1 MSRFLLLST
10 TFLLLNSSL
19 TWANPI
25 ISEFMAVNR
34 STIVDDDNDRND
46 WIELFNPSGTLINLQ
61 GWALTDDP
69 KHQLKWTFPNINIR
83 SKEYRV
89 VFASGKNRASTNA
102 PLHTNF
108 KLNSETGYLALL
120 NAEGQAVYEFGPN
133 YPKQFDDVSF
143 GKGNTKRN
151 EVILLRE
158 KSPAKALVPKSI
170 NDGKGW
176 KELDFDDSS
185 WKQGKTGIGY
195 DYGNRVGLDVS
206 TMRNSTESV
215 YIRVPFNVANIS
227 EFEEVILRLKYEDGF
242 TAFIN
247 GKKISSDNAPRTLNW
262 KSGAPQN
269 RPDSI
274 ATTPVEFNISGFSN
288 LLLEGKNILA
298 IQGLNNQVTSSDLL
312 IHPEIIAY
320 KKTEVK
326 DTYGFMFQPS
336 PGQKNNETVPGIED
350 GVLFSKPSQTFQTSL
365 QIELKKQETA
375 TPESNIHYTTD
386 GTIPNETSLVYN
398 NQITLRDSTSLK
410 ARLIHPEGGM
420 GPISSETYFEL
431 QSSLAN
437 RSSNLPLIILENY
450 GDGRPSSGDYQTAS
464 MAIIEPSDG
473 RGRFKDPLTVVSQ
486 VGIKT
491 RGSST
496 GGRSKSSL
504 SMEMQDEF
512 GQDKN
517 LSLIGMPNESDWVLW
532 GPYNFDLTLMHNP
545 FIFELSRQIG
555 RYAPRTRFVE
565 LYMNTGG
572 GALSTADYFGV
583 YALMEKID
591 RDSDRVDVEKIFS
604 EHKSS
609 PEVSGGYILKIDRA
623 DPGDSGFSAAG
634 QGIKYVYPKEEQ
646 MESNEFDPQEKAL
659 RKFLND
665 MGTSLNASYFRDPI
679 RGYAKYID
687 IDAAIDHHLLNV
699 LAFNVDALRLSGY
712 MHIPRGGKLIFGPI
726 WDFDR
731 ALGSTDGRD
740 NNPRTWRSQ
749 TGDRGTDFFNYPWW
763 NRMFRDIDFF
773 QKYIDRFQLLRQ
785 SEFSKVNINS
795 IIDGMAEEL
804 REAQKRNLSK
814 WNQRPRSA
822 YGGTYEGE
830 VQHMKTWLSRRI
842 TFMEQQFVDPPK
854 ADVPA
859 GFVELN
865 TSITLKSSEGG
876 NVYYT
881 LDGTDP
887 RKPGGGLSTKAIL
900 YKNSPILVKDN
911 IFLIARVQK
920 NSHRSLTGSNNPP
933 LSSKWS
939 GAITNFYSIAPTP
952 KIGDLIFSE
961 IHYHPQ
967 DPTLAEM
974 IIDPTLKSSD
984 FEFLELLN
992 NSDKTLNLSGLKI
1005 SGEVRFSFLD
1015 GNDKTLSPG
1024 SRFLIAGNALAF
1036 SRRYDSNLSL
1046 VGEYSGKLN
1055 NGGGNLQI
1063 TDQKG
1068 EIILSLNYL
1077 DDWFPST
1084 DGQGYSLVAK
1094 PVVIQNEQQGKTAW
1108 RPSVDIDGSPG
1119 KADKRTLVAI
1129 KQIRLK
1135 QNQVEMLFNLPKGQ
1149 RAEVQYTDDLSQ
1161 PQWKSLKLLEATIN
1175 DSEISVLDKEGA
1187 NKGFRFYRIKLP

>member
-336 PGQKNNETVPGIED
+336 PGKKNNETVPGIED

-375 TPESNIHYTTD
+375 TPESKIHYTTD
-386 GTIPNETSLVYN
+386 GTIPNETSLVYT
-398 NQITLRDSTSLK
+398 NQITLRDSTSIK

-967 DPTLAEM
+967 DPTPVEM

-1187 NKGFRFYRIKLP
+1187 NEGFRFYRIKLP

>member
-10 TFLLLNSSL
+10 TFLLINSSL
-19 TWANPI
+19 TWSNPI

-120 NAEGQAVYEFGPN
+120 NAEGQPVYEFGPN

-375 TPESNIHYTTD
+375 TPESKIHYTTD
-386 GTIPNETSLVYN
+386 GTIPNGTSLVYN

-712 MHIPRGGKLIFGPI
+712 MHIPRGGKLVFGPI

-822 YGGTYEGE
+822 YGGTYDGE

-859 GFVELN
+859 GFVESN

-911 IFLIARVQK
+911 TFLTARVQK
-920 NSHRSLTGSNNPP
+920 ISHRSLTGSNNPP
-933 LSSKWS
+933 LTSKWS
-939 GAITNFYSIAPTP
+939 GPITNFYSIAPTP

-967 DPTLAEM
+967 DPTLAEI

-1129 KQIRLK
+1129 KEIRLK
-1135 QNQVEMLFNLPKGQ
+1135 QNQVEMLFNLPKGR
-1149 RAEVQYTDDLSQ
+1149 RAEVQYTDNISQ
-1161 PQWKSLKLLEATIN
+1161 PQWKSLKLLEANMN
-1175 DSEISVLDKEGA
+1175 DIEISVLDKEGA

>member
-1 MSRFLLLST
+1 MCIR
-10 TFLLLNSSL
+10 
-19 TWANPI
+19 
-25 ISEFMAVNR
+25 
-34 STIVDDDNDRND
+34 DR
-46 WIELFNPSGTLINLQ
+46 
-61 GWALTDDP
+61 
-69 KHQLKWTFPNINIR
+69 
-83 SKEYRV
+83 
-89 VFASGKNRASTNA
+89 
-102 PLHTNF
+102 
-108 KLNSETGYLALL
+108 
-120 NAEGQAVYEFGPN
+120 
-133 YPKQFDDVSF
+133 FDDVSF

-151 EVILLRE
+151 EVILLKE

-215 YIRVPFNVANIS
+215 YIRVPFNVSNIS

-375 TPESNIHYTTD
+375 TPESKIHYTTD
-386 GTIPNETSLVYN
+386 GTIPNETSLVYT
-398 NQITLRDSTSLK
+398 NQITLRDSTSIK

-496 GGRSKSSL
+496 GGRAKSSL

-634 QGIKYVYPKEEQ
+634 QGIKYVYPK
-646 MESNEFDPQEKAL
+646 AV
-659 RKFLND
+659 
-665 MGTSLNASYFRDPI
+665 SYT
-679 RGYAKYID
+679 
-687 IDAAIDHHLLNV
+687 HL
-699 LAFNVDALRLSGY
+699 
-712 MHIPRGGKLIFGPI
+712 
-726 WDFDR
+726 
-731 ALGSTDGRD
+731 
-740 NNPRTWRSQ
+740 
-749 TGDRGTDFFNYPWW
+749 
-763 NRMFRDIDFF
+763 
-773 QKYIDRFQLLRQ
+773 
-785 SEFSKVNINS
+785 
-795 IIDGMAEEL
+795 
-804 REAQKRNLSK
+804 
-814 WNQRPRSA
+814 
-822 YGGTYEGE
+822 
-830 VQHMKTWLSRRI
+830 
-842 TFMEQQFVDPPK
+842 
-854 ADVPA
+854 
-859 GFVELN
+859 
-865 TSITLKSSEGG
+865 TL
-876 NVYYT
+876 
-881 LDGTDP
+881 P
-887 RKPGGGLSTKAIL
+887 TKA
-900 YKNSPILVKDN
+900 
-911 IFLIARVQK
+911 
-920 NSHRSLTGSNNPP
+920 
-933 LSSKWS
+933 
-939 GAITNFYSIAPTP
+939 
-952 KIGDLIFSE
+952 
-961 IHYHPQ
+961 
-967 DPTLAEM
+967 
-974 IIDPTLKSSD
+974 
-984 FEFLELLN
+984 
-992 NSDKTLNLSGLKI
+992 
-1005 SGEVRFSFLD
+1005 
-1015 GNDKTLSPG
+1015 
-1024 SRFLIAGNALAF
+1024 
-1036 SRRYDSNLSL
+1036 
-1046 VGEYSGKLN
+1046 
-1055 NGGGNLQI
+1055 
-1063 TDQKG
+1063 
-1068 EIILSLNYL
+1068 
-1077 DDWFPST
+1077 
-1084 DGQGYSLVAK
+1084 
-1094 PVVIQNEQQGKTAW
+1094 
-1108 RPSVDIDGSPG
+1108 
-1119 KADKRTLVAI
+1119 
-1129 KQIRLK
+1129 
-1135 QNQVEMLFNLPKGQ
+1135 
-1149 RAEVQYTDDLSQ
+1149 
-1161 PQWKSLKLLEATIN
+1161 
-1175 DSEISVLDKEGA
+1175 
-1187 NKGFRFYRIKLP
+1187 

>member
-89 VFASGKNRASTNA
+89 VFASGKNRAGTNA

-120 NAEGQAVYEFGPN
+120 NVEGQAVYEFGPN

-151 EVILLRE
+151 EVILLKE

-176 KELDFDDSS
+176 KELDFDDSA
-185 WKQGKTGIGY
+185 WKQGKTAVGY

-215 YIRVPFNVANIS
+215 YIRVPFNVSNIS

-375 TPESNIHYTTD
+375 TPESKIHYTTD

-822 YGGTYEGE
+822 YGGTYDGE

-911 IFLIARVQK
+911 TFLTARVQK
-920 NSHRSLTGSNNPP
+920 ISHRSLTGSNNPP

-939 GAITNFYSIAPTP
+939 GPITNFYSIAPTP

-1036 SRRYDSNLSL
+1036 SRRYNSNLSL

-1129 KQIRLK
+1129 KEIRLK

-1161 PQWKSLKLLEATIN
+1161 PQWKSLKLLEANIN

-1187 NKGFRFYRIKLP
+1187 NEGFRFYRIKLP

>member
-10 TFLLLNSSL
+10 TFLLINSSL
-19 TWANPI
+19 TWSNPI

-120 NAEGQAVYEFGPN
+120 NAEGQPVYEFGPN

-247 GKKISSDNAPRTLNW
+247 GKKISSDNSPRTLNW

-336 PGQKNNETVPGIED
+336 PGKKNNETVPGIED
-350 GVLFSKPSQTFQTSL
+350 SVLFSKPSQTFQTSL

-375 TPESNIHYTTD
+375 TPESKIHYTTD

-659 RKFLND
+659 RKFLNE

-712 MHIPRGGKLIFGPI
+712 MHIPRGGKLVFGPI

-795 IIDGMAEEL
+795 IIDGMADEL

-911 IFLIARVQK
+911 TFLTARVQK
-920 NSHRSLTGSNNPP
+920 ISHRSLTGSNNPP
-933 LSSKWS
+933 LTSKWS
-939 GAITNFYSIAPTP
+939 GAITNYYSIAPTP

-1036 SRRYDSNLSL
+1036 SRRYNSNLSL

-1129 KQIRLK
+1129 KEIILK

>member
-10 TFLLLNSSL
+10 TFLLLKSSL

-336 PGQKNNETVPGIED
+336 PGKKNNETVPGIED
-350 GVLFSKPSQTFQTSL
+350 SVLFSKPSQTFQTSL

-375 TPESNIHYTTD
+375 TPESKIHYTTD
-386 GTIPNETSLVYN
+386 GTIPNETSLVYT
-398 NQITLRDSTSLK
+398 NQITLRDSTSIK

-712 MHIPRGGKLIFGPI
+712 MHIPRGGKLVFGPI

-773 QKYIDRFQLLRQ
+773 QKYIDRFQSLRQ

-822 YGGTYEGE
+822 YGGTYDGE

-911 IFLIARVQK
+911 TFLTARVQK
-920 NSHRSLTGSNNPP
+920 ISHRSLTGSNNPP

-939 GAITNFYSIAPTP
+939 GPITNFYSIAPTP

-967 DPTLAEM
+967 DPTPAEM

-1129 KQIRLK
+1129 KEIRLK

>member
-10 TFLLLNSSL
+10 TFLLINSSL
-19 TWANPI
+19 TWSNPI

-336 PGQKNNETVPGIED
+336 PGKKNNETVPGIED

-386 GTIPNETSLVYN
+386 GTIPNETSLVYT
-398 NQITLRDSTSLK
+398 NQITLRDSTSIK

-773 QKYIDRFQLLRQ
+773 QKYIDRFQSLRQ

-822 YGGTYEGE
+822 YGGTYDGE

-911 IFLIARVQK
+911 TFLTARVQK
-920 NSHRSLTGSNNPP
+920 ISHRSLTGSNNPP

-939 GAITNFYSIAPTP
+939 GPITNFYSIAPTP

-1129 KQIRLK
+1129 KEIRLK
-1135 QNQVEMLFNLPKGQ
+1135 QNQVEMLFNLPKGR
-1149 RAEVQYTDDLSQ
+1149 RAEVQYTDNISQ
-1161 PQWKSLKLLEATIN
+1161 PQWKSLKLLEANMN
-1175 DSEISVLDKEGA
+1175 DIEISVLDKEGA

>member
-10 TFLLLNSSL
+10 TFLLINSSL
-19 TWANPI
+19 TWSNPI

-69 KHQLKWTFPNINIR
+69 KHQLKWTFPNINLR

-89 VFASGKNRASTNA
+89 VFASGKNRAGTNA

-176 KELDFDDSS
+176 KELDFDDSA
-185 WKQGKTGIGY
+185 WKQGKTAVGY

-215 YIRVPFNVANIS
+215 YIRVPFNVSNIS

-274 ATTPVEFNISGFSN
+274 ATTPVEFSISGFSN

-375 TPESNIHYTTD
+375 TPESKIHYTTD

-822 YGGTYEGE
+822 YGGTYDGE

-911 IFLIARVQK
+911 TFLTARVQK
-920 NSHRSLTGSNNPP
+920 ISHRSLTGSNNPP
-933 LSSKWS
+933 LTSKWS
-939 GAITNFYSIAPTP
+939 GAITNYYSIAPTP

-1036 SRRYDSNLSL
+1036 SRRYNSNLSL

-1129 KQIRLK
+1129 KEIRLK
-1135 QNQVEMLFNLPKGQ
+1135 QNQVEMLFNLPKGR
-1149 RAEVQYTDDLSQ
+1149 RAEVQYTDNISQ
-1161 PQWKSLKLLEATIN
+1161 PQWKSLKLLEANMN
-1175 DSEISVLDKEGA
+1175 DIEISVLDKEGA

>member
-69 KHQLKWTFPNINIR
+69 KHLLKWTFPNINIR

-120 NAEGQAVYEFGPN
+120 NAEGQPVYEFGPN

-151 EVILLRE
+151 EVFLLKE

-176 KELDFDDSS
+176 KELDFDDSA
-185 WKQGKTGIGY
+185 WKQGKTAVGY

-336 PGQKNNETVPGIED
+336 PGKKNNETVPGIED

-375 TPESNIHYTTD
+375 TPESKIHYTTD

-712 MHIPRGGKLIFGPI
+712 MHIPRGGKLVFGPI

-795 IIDGMAEEL
+795 IIDGMTEEL

-822 YGGTYEGE
+822 YGGTYDGE

-911 IFLIARVQK
+911 TFLTARVQK
-920 NSHRSLTGSNNPP
+920 ISHRSLTGSNNPP
-933 LSSKWS
+933 LTSKWS
-939 GAITNFYSIAPTP
+939 GAITNYYSIAPTP

-1036 SRRYDSNLSL
+1036 SRRYNSNLSL

-1129 KQIRLK
+1129 KEIRLK

-1187 NKGFRFYRIKLP
+1187 NEGFRFYRIKLP

>member
-1 MSRFLLLST
+1 MIRFLLLST
-10 TFLLLNSSL
+10 TFLLINSSL
-19 TWANPI
+19 TWSNPI

-336 PGQKNNETVPGIED
+336 PGKKNNETVPGIED
-350 GVLFSKPSQTFQTSL
+350 SVLFSKPSQTFQTSL

-386 GTIPNETSLVYN
+386 GTIPNETSLVYT
-398 NQITLRDSTSLK
+398 NQITLRDSTSIK

-659 RKFLND
+659 RKFLNE

-712 MHIPRGGKLIFGPI
+712 MHIPRGGKLVFGPI

-911 IFLIARVQK
+911 TFLTARVQK
-920 NSHRSLTGSNNPP
+920 ISHRSLTGSNNPP
-933 LSSKWS
+933 LTSKWS
-939 GAITNFYSIAPTP
+939 GAITNYYSIAPTP

-1129 KQIRLK
+1129 KEIRLK

>member
-10 TFLLLNSSL
+10 TFLLINSSL
-19 TWANPI
+19 TWSNPI

-185 WKQGKTGIGY
+185 WKQGKTAVGY

-336 PGQKNNETVPGIED
+336 PGKKNNETVPGIED
-350 GVLFSKPSQTFQTSL
+350 SVLFSKPSQTFQTSL

-386 GTIPNETSLVYN
+386 GTIPNETSLVYT
-398 NQITLRDSTSLK
+398 NQITLRDSTSIK

-659 RKFLND
+659 RKFLNE

-712 MHIPRGGKLIFGPI
+712 MHIPRGGKLVFGPI

-822 YGGTYEGE
+822 YGGTYDGE

-911 IFLIARVQK
+911 TFLTARVQK
-920 NSHRSLTGSNNPP
+920 ISHRSLTGSNNPP
-933 LSSKWS
+933 LTSKWS
-939 GAITNFYSIAPTP
+939 GAITNYYSIAPTP

-1129 KQIRLK
+1129 KEIRLK

>member
-10 TFLLLNSSL
+10 TFLLINSSL
-19 TWANPI
+19 TWSNPI

-120 NAEGQAVYEFGPN
+120 NAEGQSVYEFGPN

-320 KKTEVK
+320 KKTEIK

-336 PGQKNNETVPGIED
+336 PGKKNNETVPGIED

-386 GTIPNETSLVYN
+386 GTIPNETSLVYT
-398 NQITLRDSTSLK
+398 NQITLRDSTSIK

-795 IIDGMAEEL
+795 IIDGMADEL

-911 IFLIARVQK
+911 TFLTARVQK
-920 NSHRSLTGSNNPP
+920 ISHRSLTGSNNPP
-933 LSSKWS
+933 LTSKWS
-939 GAITNFYSIAPTP
+939 GAITNYYSIAPTP

-967 DPTLAEM
+967 DPTQAEM

-1129 KQIRLK
+1129 KEIRLK

>member
-10 TFLLLNSSL
+10 TFLLINSSL
-19 TWANPI
+19 TWSNPI

-274 ATTPVEFNISGFSN
+274 ATTPVEFSISGFSN

-386 GTIPNETSLVYN
+386 GTIPNETSLVYT
-398 NQITLRDSTSLK
+398 NQITLRDSTSIK

-773 QKYIDRFQLLRQ
+773 QKYIDRFQSLRQ

-822 YGGTYEGE
+822 YGGTYDGE

-911 IFLIARVQK
+911 TFLTARVQK
-920 NSHRSLTGSNNPP
+920 ISHRSLTGSNNPP
-933 LSSKWS
+933 LTSKWS
-939 GAITNFYSIAPTP
+939 GAITNYYSIAPTP
-952 KIGDLIFSE
+952 KIGDLILSE

-1036 SRRYDSNLSL
+1036 SRRYNSNLSL

-1129 KQIRLK
+1129 KEIRLK

>member
-320 KKTEVK
+320 KKTEIK

-386 GTIPNETSLVYN
+386 GTIPNETSLVYT
-398 NQITLRDSTSLK
+398 NQITLRDSTSIK

-712 MHIPRGGKLIFGPI
+712 MHIPRGGKLVFGPI

-773 QKYIDRFQLLRQ
+773 QKYIDRFQSLRQ

-822 YGGTYEGE
+822 YGGTYDGE

-911 IFLIARVQK
+911 TFLTARVQK
-920 NSHRSLTGSNNPP
+920 ISHRSLTGSNNPP
-933 LSSKWS
+933 LTSKWS
-939 GAITNFYSIAPTP
+939 GAITNYYSIAPTP

-967 DPTLAEM
+967 DPTPAEM

-1129 KQIRLK
+1129 KEIRLK

>member
-1 MSRFLLLST
+1 MSKILFSP
-10 TFLLLNSSL
+10 TFLLLLSCSL

-34 STIVDDDNDRND
+34 STIVDDDSDRSD
-46 WIELFNPSGTLINLQ
+46 WIEIFNPSGSLIRLQ

-69 KHQLKWTFPNINIR
+69 THQEKWTFPNINLR

-89 VFASGKNRASTNA
+89 VFASGKNRTSMNA
-102 PLHTNF
+102 PLHTDF

-120 NAEGQAVYEFGPN
+120 NVDGQAVYEFGPD

-158 KSPAKALVPKSI
+158 KSLARALVPKNV

-176 KELDFDDSS
+176 KDFNFDDSN
-185 WKQGKTGIGY
+185 WKLGKTGVGY
-195 DYGNRVGLDVS
+195 DYGNRIGLNVS

-215 YIRVPFNVANIS
+215 YIRVPFDVANLAD
-227 EFEEVILRLKYEDGF
+227 FEEVILRLKYEDGF
-242 TAFIN
+242 TAYIN
-247 GKKISSDNAPRTLNW
+247 GKKIASDNSPRTLNW

-274 ATTPVEFNISGFSN
+274 AITPVEFSISGFSEIMR
-288 LLLEGKNILA
+288 EGSNILA

-336 PGQKNNETVPGIED
+336 PGERNNETISGVED
-350 GVLFSKPSQTFQTSL
+350 GVLFTKPSQTFQTSF
-365 QIELKKQETA
+365 QIELTKEETA
-375 TPESNIHYTTD
+375 NPESKIHYTTD
-386 GTIPNETSLVYN
+386 GSIPNETSPVYT
-398 NQITLRDSTSLK
+398 NQLTLRDTTSIK
-410 ARLIHPEGGM
+410 ARLVHPQGAM

-450 GDGRPSSGDYQTAS
+450 GDGRPPSGDYQTAS
-464 MAIIEPSDG
+464 MAIIEPSNG

-504 SMEMQDEF
+504 SMEIQDEF
-512 GQDKN
+512 GQDRN
-517 LSLIGMPNESDWVLW
+517 LDLIGMPNESDWVLW

-572 GALSTADYFGV
+572 GALSTADYYGV

-646 MESNEFDPQEKAL
+646 MESNEFDPHEKAL

-665 MGTSLNASYFRDPI
+665 MGTSLNASYFRDPN

-687 IDAAIDHHLLNV
+687 VDAAIDHHLLNV

-712 MHIPRGGKLIFGPI
+712 MHIPRGGKLVFGPI

-749 TGDRGTDFFNYPWW
+749 TSDRGTDFFNYPWW
-763 NRMFRDIDFF
+763 NRMFKDIDFF
-773 QKYIDRFQLLRQ
+773 QKYIDRFQSLRQ
-785 SEFSKVNINS
+785 SQFSKSNINS
-795 IIDGMAEEL
+795 IIDGMADEL

-842 TFMEQQFVDPPK
+842 TFMEQQFVDPPE
-854 ADVPA
+854 ADVPG
-859 GFVELN
+859 GFVNLN
-865 TSITLKSSEGG
+865 TSISLKSPEGG
-876 NVYYT
+876 NIYYT
-881 LDGTDP
+881 LDGSDP
-887 RKPGGGLSTKAIL
+887 RNSGGGLSTKAIL
-900 YKNSPILVKDN
+900 YKNSPILVRES
-911 IFLIARVQK
+911 IFLTARVQK
-920 NSHRSLTGSNNPP
+920 NTHRSLTGSNNPP

-939 GAITNFYSIAPTP
+939 GPIKNFYSIAPTP
-952 KIGDLIFSE
+952 KKGDLVLSE
-961 IHYHPQ
+961 IHYHPL
-967 DPTLAEM
+967 DPTPAEM

-984 FEFLELLN
+984 FEFLEILN
-992 NSDKTLNLSGLKI
+992 NSEKTLNLSGLTI

-1015 GNDKTLSPG
+1015 GTDKTLKPED
-1024 SRFLIAGNALAF
+1024 RILIAGNAAAF
-1036 SRRYDSNLSL
+1036 ARRYDSNLPL
-1046 VGEYSGKLN
+1046 IGEFNGKLN

-1077 DDWFPST
+1077 DDWFPAT

-1094 PVVIQNEQQGKTAW
+1094 PVTIQNEQQGKAAW
-1108 RPSVDIDGSPG
+1108 RPSIDIDGSPG
-1119 KADKRTLVAI
+1119 LADKRTLVTI
-1129 KQIRLK
+1129 KKIRLK
-1135 QNQVEMLFNLPKGQ
+1135 QNQVELVFNLPKAQ
-1149 RAEVQYTDDLSQ
+1149 RAEVQFTDNLMQ
-1161 PQWKSLKLLEATIN
+1161 TKWKLLEVIEAKAN
-1175 DSEISVLDKEGA
+1175 DSEISVIDKDAA
-1187 NKGFRFYRIKLP
+1187 NKGFRFYKIMLP

>member
-10 TFLLLNSSL
+10 TFLLINSSL
-19 TWANPI
+19 TWSNPI

-386 GTIPNETSLVYN
+386 GTIPNETSLVYT
-398 NQITLRDSTSLK
+398 NQITLRDSTSIK

-822 YGGTYEGE
+822 YGGTYDGE

-887 RKPGGGLSTKAIL
+887 RKPGGELSTKAIL

-911 IFLIARVQK
+911 TFLTARVQK
-920 NSHRSLTGSNNPP
+920 ISHRSLTGSNNPP
-933 LSSKWS
+933 LTSKWS

-952 KIGDLIFSE
+952 KIGDLILSE

-1129 KQIRLK
+1129 KEIRLK

>member
-1 MSRFLLLST
+1 MIRFLLLST
-10 TFLLLNSSL
+10 TFLLINSSL
-19 TWANPI
+19 TWSNPI

-336 PGQKNNETVPGIED
+336 PGKKNNETVPGIED

-386 GTIPNETSLVYN
+386 GTIPNETSLVYT
-398 NQITLRDSTSLK
+398 NQITLRDSTSIK

-822 YGGTYEGE
+822 YGGTYDGE

-911 IFLIARVQK
+911 TFLTARVQK
-920 NSHRSLTGSNNPP
+920 ISHRSLTGSNNPP
-933 LSSKWS
+933 LTSKWS
-939 GAITNFYSIAPTP
+939 GAITNYYSIAPTP

-1129 KQIRLK
+1129 KEIRLK

>member
-10 TFLLLNSSL
+10 TFLIINSSL
-19 TWANPI
+19 TWSNPI

-336 PGQKNNETVPGIED
+336 PGKKNNETVPGIED

-386 GTIPNETSLVYN
+386 GTIPNETSLVYT
-398 NQITLRDSTSLK
+398 NQITLRDSTSIK

-773 QKYIDRFQLLRQ
+773 QKYIDRFQSLRQ

-911 IFLIARVQK
+911 TFLTARVQK
-920 NSHRSLTGSNNPP
+920 ISHRSLTGSNNPP

-939 GAITNFYSIAPTP
+939 GPITNFYSIAPTP

-967 DPTLAEM
+967 DPTPAEM

-1036 SRRYDSNLSL
+1036 SRRYNSNLSL

-1129 KQIRLK
+1129 KEIRLK
-1135 QNQVEMLFNLPKGQ
+1135 QNQVEMLFNLPKGR
-1149 RAEVQYTDDLSQ
+1149 RAEVQYTDNISQ
-1161 PQWKSLKLLEATIN
+1161 PQWKSLKLLEANMN
-1175 DSEISVLDKEGA
+1175 DIEISVLDKEGA